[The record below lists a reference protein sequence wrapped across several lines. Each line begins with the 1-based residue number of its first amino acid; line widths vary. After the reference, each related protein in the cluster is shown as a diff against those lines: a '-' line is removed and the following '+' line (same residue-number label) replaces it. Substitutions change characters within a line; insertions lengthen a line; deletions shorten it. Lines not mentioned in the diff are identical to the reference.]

1 MDRAACPAID
11 RGSAGHAGSR
21 CEADRSNSLKR
32 CEDMLILKRNPDAD
46 QSAALPGPFGAMLPY
61 LLSHGN
67 AFFMAS
73 AAKYLKDCRA
83 LTGCCLSMY

>member
-1 MDRAACPAID
+1 
-11 RGSAGHAGSR
+11 
-21 CEADRSNSLKR
+21 
-32 CEDMLILKRNPDAD
+32 MLILKRNPDAD